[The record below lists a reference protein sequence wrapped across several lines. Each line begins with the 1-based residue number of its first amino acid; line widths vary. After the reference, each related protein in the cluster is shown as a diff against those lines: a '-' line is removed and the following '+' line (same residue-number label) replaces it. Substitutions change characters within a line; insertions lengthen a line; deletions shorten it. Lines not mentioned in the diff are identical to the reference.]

1 MIGSKMPQD
10 GRVSQSFFQSV
21 ALGVSLSLAVP
32 AMAFADSPMSTEN
45 AVEEDANTISEHEG
59 EVSAFEVP
67 DDLSEQSRDWLVALG
82 SNVLRQLA
90 QDASSTYVIS
100 PLGLGTVLSMLA
112 DGAGG
117 DTANGYAAG
126 LGIAAS
132 TALDTVASSWRDM
145 SEPLTGVTL
154 QGASGLWLA
163 SDFELHSTY
172 VERSRELLDAS
183 VTHVDFHDPEVL
195 DQINAWFAERT
206 EDMIPKLLEDLSPE
220 TQIVLGNALYLDA
233 QWQTAFDPD
242 LTKTSDFVTA
252 MNETLEVQ
260 MMQQEGHFLYRSDDL
275 FQAVSLPFADP
286 DFVMTV
292 YLPHEE
298 ATAELVLNQDEGFG
312 LDGFR
317 PKHGIV
323 ELPRLDIH
331 VGGDVSEILR
341 SMGMLDGTDY
351 SAMTDSPLLIDRV
364 VQQVALKLHEDGATA
379 AAATAATGVRS
390 AAPEHFHLRADR
402 PFALA
407 ITHVPTSTPLFMGII
422 NSP

>member
-1 MIGSKMPQD
+1 MIGSKMPQER
-10 GRVSQSFFQSV
+10 RVSQSVLYSV
-21 ALGVSLSLAVP
+21 ALGISMAVP
-32 AMAFADSPMSTEN
+32 AMAFADSPVPSEN

-59 EVSAFEVP
+59 EVSDFEVP

-82 SNVLRQLA
+82 SNVLRELA
-90 QDASSTYVIS
+90 QDASSTHVIS

-117 DTANGYAAG
+117 DTASGYASG

-132 TALDTVASSWRDM
+132 TTLDAVASSWRDM
-145 SEPLTGVTL
+145 LEPLTGVTL
-154 QGASGLWLA
+154 KGASGLWLA
-163 SDFELHSTY
+163 SDFDLHSTY
-172 VERSRELLDAS
+172 VERSREMLDAS
-183 VTHVDFHDPEVL
+183 VTHVDFHNPEVL
-195 DQINAWFAERT
+195 DQINAWFSDRT
-206 EDMIPKLLEDLSPE
+206 EDMITRLLDDLSPE

-252 MNETLEVQ
+252 ANETLEVQ
-260 MMQQEGHFLYRSDDL
+260 MMQQEGQFQYRSDDL

-298 ATAELVLNQDEGFG
+298 ATPDLVLNLDDGFG
-312 LDGFR
+312 LHGFR
-317 PKHGIV
+317 PKQGIV

-331 VGGDVSEILR
+331 IGGDVSHILR
-341 SMGMLDGTDY
+341 GMGMLGGTDY

-390 AAPEHFHLRADR
+390 AAPEQFHLRADR

-407 ITHVPTSTPLFMGII
+407 ITHVPTSTPLFMGIV
-422 NSP
+422 NRP